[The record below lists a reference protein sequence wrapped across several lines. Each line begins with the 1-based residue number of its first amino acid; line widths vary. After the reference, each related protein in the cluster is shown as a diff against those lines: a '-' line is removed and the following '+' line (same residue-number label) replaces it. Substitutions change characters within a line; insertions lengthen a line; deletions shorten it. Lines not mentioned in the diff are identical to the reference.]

1 MAESIVINTYDTT
14 VQSDGNGED
23 LSAGDDTLLVTSAGS
38 IVDTNG
44 DTAVNSTANSAIM
57 TVDGL
62 VYNAG
67 SGTTGNGVVMSG
79 SDSTLSVNGTVQGGY
94 HGIFVGGGGTDDVVN
109 VGTQGSIDGLG
120 QYSYGV
126 TFGGTGSY
134 TGNSLFNAGDISG
147 TIGVY
152 AYDGSSD
159 SIVNIGNIS
168 GYTGI
173 YLDANVGEESIE
185 NSGTIAGV
193 GASNSSGIA
202 SAGSESGV
210 EIVNSGLITDS
221 AGNPAENN
229 AAVLFF
235 DDAAGTLSTIDNKGT
250 ISGAGAVIQTLSDS
264 LDVTNSGTID
274 GGLYAAAGAIVAV
287 SNSGLWQSSGEPTGD
302 EWSLNNNENI
312 LYNTGTIQC
321 YIDMISGN
329 DNIQNFGTI
338 GGSITLSGSIGNNIL
353 VNGGTIGGFV
363 QWVSG
368 SGAITNSG
376 VMAGGLLITV
386 GAEDGGAL
394 DNSGS
399 IDQGVTF
406 AAAQQ
411 TLSNRHKGTISGGLI
426 FDGGSDTIDNAGTIG
441 GAVSIASGGDT
452 VTNSA
457 SGGIDG
463 AVAFTGTAAT
473 NSLMNAGAITGAVTM
488 AGASST
494 LTNHGQ
500 IYGDVS
506 LAANET
512 LTNTGV
518 IHGDLTLAGTD
529 TVNTSRGEITGVI
542 NAGKTDTFEF
552 SGNFGDETIDK
563 FIAGSGST
571 HDTIQFAANDFG
583 SFSAVQSAMSQV
595 GSDVLIRLDAT
606 DSIVL
611 NGVTLSNLVAADF
624 KFV

>member
-1 MAESIVINTYDTT
+1 MAESIVVNTFDTT

-23 LSAGDDTLLVTSAGS
+23 LSAADDTLLVTSAGS
-38 IVDTNG
+38 IVDTDG
-44 DTAVNSTANSAIM
+44 DTAVNSTANNAIM

-67 SGTTGNGVVMSG
+67 SGTSGNGVVMSG

-94 HGIFVGGGGTDDVVN
+94 HGIFVGGG
-109 VGTQGSIDGLG
+109 
-120 QYSYGV
+120 
-126 TFGGTGSY
+126 
-134 TGNSLFNAGDISG
+134 SG

-152 AYDGSSD
+152 VYDGSSD
-159 SIVNIGNIS
+159 SIVNTGNIS

-202 SAGSESGV
+202 SGGSNSGV
-210 EIVNSGLITDS
+210 EIVNSGLITNS
-221 AGNPAENN
+221 AANPPENM

-235 DDAAGTLSTIDNKGT
+235 DDDAGTVSTIDNKGT
-250 ISGAGAVIQTLSDS
+250 ISGAGAVIQTLSDI
-264 LDVTNSGTID
+264 LNITNSGTID
-274 GGLYAAAGAIVAV
+274 GALYAAAGASVSV
-287 SNSGLWQSSGEPTGD
+287 SNSGLWQGSGEPGGN
-302 EWSLNNNENI
+302 EWSLNNYTNI
-312 LYNTGTIQC
+312 LTNTGTIQS
-321 YIDMISGN
+321 YI
-329 DNIQNFGTI
+329 
-338 GGSITLSGSIGNNIL
+338 
-353 VNGGTIGGFV
+353 
-363 QWVSG
+363 
-368 SGAITNSG
+368 
-376 VMAGGLLITV
+376 
-386 GAEDGGAL
+386 
-394 DNSGS
+394 
-399 IDQGVTF
+399 
-406 AAAQQ
+406 
-411 TLSNRHKGTISGGLI
+411 I
-426 FDGGSDTIDNAGTIG
+426 FD
-441 GAVSIASGGDT
+441 SGGDT
-452 VTNSA
+452 IDKAGTNDGVDSIESGGDTFTNSA
-457 SGGIDG
+457 SGRIDG

-473 NSLMNAGAITGAVTM
+473 NSLTNAGVITGAVTM
-488 AGASST
+488 AGGSTT
-494 LTNHGQ
+494 LTNHGH

-583 SFSAVQSAMSQV
+583 SFSAVKSAMSQV

-606 DSIVL
+606 DSVVL